1 MTHNVLITWELT
13 HEPQSFEVK
22 CFNEKH
28 RIITTLIN
36 NGSFRSTN
44 LEGLHP
50 STSYTCCVLAIY
62 RFYQAK
68 RICNITETPDLFSG
82 SSNLFSTS
90 VNVIGGILGFI
101 IAILV
106 VVLAVCGVALVYL
119 LRPRFLKSV
128 VPIR

>member
-13 HEPQSFEVK
+13 NEPQSFEVE

-28 RIITTLIN
+28 RITTLIN
-36 NGSFRSTN
+36 NGSFRSIN

-62 RFYQAK
+62 EFYEAK
-68 RICNITETPDLFSG
+68 RICNITETPDLFSSG
-82 SSNLFSTS
+82 SNLSSTS

-106 VVLAVCGVALVYL
+106 VVLAVCGVTLVYL
-119 LRPRFLKSV
+119 LQPRFLKSV